1 MPSEL
6 SSEQSG
12 SAKEL
17 QKYLILTNNS
27 NHYQLL
33 GVTADS
39 SQKDIKYS
47 FYCLARKFHPDRHM
61 SRPDWVGP
69 LQHLMAALPKAY
81 VVLRDDHKRNNYGKQ
96 LALASIRS
104 EAEESIDDSVKL
116 AVNCQRDANIPGA
129 IFWLRKCIILAP
141 KDAKHRMSLGVIL
154 ATMPLH
160 RREAV
165 EQLNK
170 AVELDAWNADAYLQL
185 GEVYEVMLLLL
196 PWRSRV
202 LRTKVLDLYP
212 EHAMARQRLEK
223 VSGEKKKPM
232 SRLISSWFKK

>member
-1 MPSEL
+1 MECEAKQSKALNANSSRDRNKPSGGMVHIPREISRSSEVAAPAIALLNDSPGLKMPSEL

-12 SAKEL
+12 SAEEL

-104 EAEESIDDSVKL
+104 EAEESIDDSAKRIFQAPFFGSANVL
-116 AVNCQRDANIPGA
+116 FLLQRMQNIE
-129 IFWLRKCIILAP
+129 C
-141 KDAKHRMSLGVIL
+141 
-154 ATMPLH
+154 
-160 RREAV
+160 
-165 EQLNK
+165 
-170 AVELDAWNADAYLQL
+170 
-185 GEVYEVMLLLL
+185 
-196 PWRSRV
+196 RS
-202 LRTKVLDLYP
+202 
-212 EHAMARQRLEK
+212 A
-223 VSGEKKKPM
+223 
-232 SRLISSWFKK
+232 SSWRRCRFTDGRLSSS